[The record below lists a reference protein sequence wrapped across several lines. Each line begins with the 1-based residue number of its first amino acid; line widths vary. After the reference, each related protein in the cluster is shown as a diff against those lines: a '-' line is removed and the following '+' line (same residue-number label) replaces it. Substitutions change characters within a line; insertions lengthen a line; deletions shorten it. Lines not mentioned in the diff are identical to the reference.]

1 MSKGNLFLGQGRG
14 SVGDVVF
21 YVAGGKQIA
30 RARNRSP
37 RNPKTPSQLYQRA
50 ITSTVGRA
58 YQLGK
63 EIFDHSFEG
72 YSVPSGCAERFRSV
86 NARALRSALAN
97 DVNSEPGVHVS
108 AIVVGPGTLSPV
120 PNELIVSEGTYEQS
134 FWSITPCSD
143 SQEAS
148 LLSIPAVSGAE
159 TIAEYMSRVG
169 LIEGDIYTFCGFL
182 SHDGD
187 LTVFEVEGAD
197 NEGGFQ
203 LAGQF
208 FFCRLIVKTPSDPS
222 AAASTATFGDLF
234 DEYTS
239 PNVGEVQI
247 LDELLWSEPQNF
259 YAPFTFRGDYNL
271 AAMGIIRSRLDNSL
285 RSNSSMVWATWHNR
299 TGLDWEWALLGWQQ
313 GAAQLGDSDLLLEGA
328 GYRRYRPTP
337 PQGTY
342 TTTPA
347 LPATGTIN
355 IVRNDGE
362 AIIPDNAPATIMVS
376 QNSDGHDAVEASI
389 MTGSSVIWKVDGN
402 TEVASMEYE
411 SGGPVLSGSMVMAS
425 GWYLVSLE

>member
-1 MSKGNLFLGQGRG
+1 MAKNNLFLGQGRG
-14 SVGDVVF
+14 SIGDVVF
-21 YVAGGKQIA
+21 YVANGVQIA

-37 RNPKTPSQLYQRA
+37 RNPKTPRQLYQRA
-50 ITSTVGRA
+50 ITATVGRA

-97 DVNSEPGVHVS
+97 DVNNEPEVHVS
-108 AIVVGPGTLSPV
+108 ATVVGPGTLSPV
-120 PNELIVSEGTYEQS
+120 PNEMIISEGTYGMN

-148 LLSIPAVSGAE
+148 LLSIPAVSGEE

-208 FFCRLIVKTPSDPS
+208 FFCRLIAKTPSDPS
-222 AAASTATFGDLF
+222 AAASAATFGDLF

-271 AAMGIIRSRLDNSL
+271 AAMGIIRSRLDNGL
-285 RSNSSMVWATWHNR
+285 RSNSTMVWATWHNR
-299 TGLDWEWALLGWQQ
+299 SGLDWEWALQGWQQ
-313 GAAQLGDSDLLLEGA
+313 GAAALGDSDLLLEGA
-328 GYRRYRPTP
+328 GYRRYRPTRSV
-337 PQGTY
+337 Y
-342 TTTPA
+342 ITTPA
-347 LPATGTIN
+347 LPATGNITIARSDGAALTAEN
-355 IVRNDGE
+355 IPQVITVSTDGGTTSHE
-362 AIIPDNAPATIMVS
+362 ATIQFTSSSAQWVA
-376 QNSDGHDAVEASI
+376 DGDTFAQMNYE
-389 MTGSSVIWKVDGN
+389 GDNPDG
-402 TEVASMEYE
+402 TMRME
-411 SGGPVLSGSMVMAS
+411 SGVTLMSV
-425 GWYLVSLE
+425 E